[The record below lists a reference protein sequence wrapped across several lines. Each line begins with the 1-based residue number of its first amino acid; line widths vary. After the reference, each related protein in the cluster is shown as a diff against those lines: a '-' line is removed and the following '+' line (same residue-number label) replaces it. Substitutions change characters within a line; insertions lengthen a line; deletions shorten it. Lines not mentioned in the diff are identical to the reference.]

1 MLFDRTI
8 ECNIHSIA
16 STDHRGCSVLIKFAE
31 IERGPGY
38 WKFNN
43 FLLKDLAYVHRIN
56 TLIDN
61 HTAGLE
67 NKSDY
72 QIEWELLKVKIRDF
86 TRSYSKQKSIHNK
99 NTLLKLYS
107 ELNDSDSTLAANPAC
122 VAAQSKRDQIKIKI
136 KLFEQ
141 HKSRAA
147 QVRARVTWVEER
159 GQTIHSLRTEIW
171 ITQCLFYYA
180 VFVLKWT
187 LKLNTPSPMTVI
199 VHHWIR

>member
-1 MLFDRTI
+1 MLFDKSI
-8 ECNIHSIA
+8 ECNIHSVA
-16 STDHRGCSVLIKFAE
+16 STDHRGCSLLIKFAE

-38 WKFNN
+38 WKFDNS
-43 FLLKDLAYVHRIN
+43 LLKGVAYVHRIN

-61 HTAGLE
+61 HAAGLE

-72 QIEWELLKVKIRDF
+72 RIEWELFKVKIRDF

-99 NTLLKLYS
+99 NALLKLYN
-107 ELNDSDSTLAANPAC
+107 ELNDSDSALAANPAR

-147 QVRARVTWVEER
+147 QVRGRVKWVEE
-159 GQTIHSLRTEIW
+159 GEKKYKIFFELRKI
-171 ITQCLFYYA
+171 
-180 VFVLKWT
+180 K
-187 LKLNTPSPMTVI
+187 S
-199 VHHWIR
+199 